1 MTEFDKFILQQ
12 FSMYCDKNQVN
23 IHKAAELRMAGVEF
37 VHQIEN
43 RVIDFIEW
51 SIEDDRNK
59 YFNEIINSIDD
70 GMPEDFYSIDLQNAY
85 VHLGYIIGEEISDDV
100 ADEIFSKFCMGK

>member
-23 IHKAAELRMAGVEF
+23 IHKAAELRKAGATF
-37 VHQIEN
+37 VHEIEN

-51 SIEDDRNK
+51 SIEDDRDK
-59 YFNEIINSIDD
+59 YFNEIVNSVDA
-70 GMPEDFYSIDLQNAY
+70 GMHQ
-85 VHLGYIIGEEISDDV
+85 
-100 ADEIFSKFCMGK
+100 

>member
-12 FSMYCDKNQVN
+12 FSMYCVKKQVN
-23 IHKAAELRMAGVEF
+23 IHKAAELRVAGAEF

-59 YFNEIINSIDD
+59 YFNEIINSVDD
-70 GMPEDFYSIDLQNAY
+70 GMHQ
-85 VHLGYIIGEEISDDV
+85 
-100 ADEIFSKFCMGK
+100 